1 MSSTTPTDRESTR
14 TVQIPSL
21 TTNSLRAI
29 LEAFETSIIDLRAH
43 GSVTTTN
50 QTTIDELRAY
60 GVTREQETNHRI
72 TIDYTDL
79 RTNEG
84 ELSNPLDQEA
94 IETLYEHL
102 RAVLD
107 DDARDVKP
115 DLAVTSLTIR
125 VTEEALQ
132 EVTPAQTPEFDL
144 RFVADPAEPAAQ
156 KHTERS
162 NADRGLY
169 TQLGFEFQNLN
180 LRTVTETVTKFT
192 EKSDGRYLSW
202 QGPDDIRP
210 RAPWQLAVRINDRVL
225 PDEYGLMKHYKIVDD
240 HTLELDEEALDD
252 DDELDTANTEGGDE

>member
-1 MSSTTPTDRESTR
+1 MSSITSTDQDPTR

-21 TTNSLRAI
+21 TTNSLRAV
-29 LEAFETSIIDLRAH
+29 LENFNTSIIDLRAH
-43 GSVTTTN
+43 GSITTTN

-79 RTNEG
+79 RTDEG
-84 ELSNPLDQEA
+84 EITNPLDQEA
-94 IETLYEHL
+94 RETIDEHL

-107 DDARDVKP
+107 DDDRDVEP

-125 VTEEALQ
+125 ITDEALQ

-144 RFVADPAEPAAQ
+144 RFVADSAEPAVRDRTQ
-156 KHTERS
+156 RS

-180 LRTVTETVTKFT
+180 LRYVTETVTKLKENT
-192 EKSDGRYLSW
+192 DGRYLSW
-202 QGPDDIRP
+202 QGPDDTRP
-210 RAPWQLAVRINDRVL
+210 NVPQKLAVRINDRVL
-225 PDEYGLMKHYKIVDD
+225 PDEYGVLKPYQVVDD
-240 HTLELDEEALDD
+240 QSLELDEDALEDD
-252 DDELDTANTEGGDE
+252 PYTSTTGGAE